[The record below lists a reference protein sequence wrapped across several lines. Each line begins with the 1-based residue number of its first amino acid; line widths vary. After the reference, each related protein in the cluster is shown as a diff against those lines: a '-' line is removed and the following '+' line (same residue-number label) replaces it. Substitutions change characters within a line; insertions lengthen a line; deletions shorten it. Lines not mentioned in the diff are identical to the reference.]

1 MPDEND
7 SFYNAPFTPFIIP
20 LVWTEEF
27 PKNKGWY
34 WFKYKVSEYKNEPI
48 IKFLIPQAGN
58 LKYFI
63 SGQLHP
69 EFFRLKD
76 KGQYLFSDKPIQLP
90 MD

>member
-1 MPDEND
+1 MVLKRKMTD
-7 SFYNAPFTPFIIP
+7 Y
-20 LVWTEEF
+20 LRYVLKWTEEF
-27 PKNKGWY
+27 PKEKGWY